1 MNINEG
7 IEREYNLYYNVN
19 KNMISAERKI
29 TIYNILGLE
38 KEQKLNQIIKIENR
52 EAETLSITTNSMMVI
67 IYLITLVKDFKEIFK
82 FSNLGLMLYFMLG
95 FIVMAFYLLNSDKKR
110 KKIYEEKITNEEANK
125 KIREEIGN
133 IDIKQSVIKRLAL
146 EEDNIKL

>member
-7 IEREYNLYYNVN
+7 IEREYSLYYNAN
-19 KNMISAERKI
+19 KNMLPAERKI
-29 TIYNILGLE
+29 TIHNILGLE

-52 EAETLSITTNSMMVI
+52 ETETLSITTNSMMVI

-95 FIVMAFYLLNSDKKR
+95 FIVMAFYLVNSEKKR
-110 KKIYEEKITNEEANK
+110 KKYTK
-125 KIREEIGN
+125 K
-133 IDIKQSVIKRLAL
+133 K
-146 EEDNIKL
+146 